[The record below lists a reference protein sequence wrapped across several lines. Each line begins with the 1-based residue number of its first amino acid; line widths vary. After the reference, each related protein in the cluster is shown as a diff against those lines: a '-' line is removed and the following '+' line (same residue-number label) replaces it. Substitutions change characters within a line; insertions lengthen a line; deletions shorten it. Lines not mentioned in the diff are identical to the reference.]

1 MRLVRSFVVIALL
14 SAFGRAL
21 RAQQPAPP
29 PRPPLQS
36 AHAPDSGRIVM
47 DQQLGGDSVQ
57 AAPLDLRRGAIYLVE
72 VRPARADVQIRR
84 RVRDGSTAPPLDTVP
99 ISRTDSL
106 LHWRQFGVV
115 AREGGAHVAELTN
128 PGVGATQV
136 RVTLLRRAIQDSVP
150 LRDRRTLVFTD
161 NVAPGPSYV
170 TLDSGVVYR
179 IEVRDAN
186 IFLAPRSSYRA
197 GVRQHPLV
205 AGSFGSRGV
214 PFVPSFTGE
223 YRIDADGPSAS
234 VMIWREELDQ
244 VTFACSNSN
253 NMDKPGCR
261 ELFPHSSNR
270 TVIAIAIVLP
280 LILVLDRIFR

>member
-136 RVTLLRRAIQDSVP
+136 RVTLLRRAIDDTLPSTA
-150 LRDRRTLVFTD
+150 RRTLVFSEI
-161 NVAPGPSYV
+161 VGGGPSYV

-179 IEVRDAN
+179 IVAQDAVS
-186 IFLAPRSSYRA
+186 IGPRSGFRPPLRIA
-197 GVRQHPLV
+197 ALVR
-205 AGSFGSRGV
+205 GGGTGV
-214 PFVPSFTGE
+214 PVIPEFTGE
-223 YRIDADGPSAS
+223 YRIDTDVSAS
-234 VMIWREELDQ
+234 VQIWREEADPKEI
-244 VTFACSNSN
+244 ACIRN
-253 NMDKPGCR
+253 NGGPGCQGSGSG
-261 ELFPHSSNR
+261 PHMSNR
-270 TVIAIAIVLP
+270 TVIAIFVVLP
-280 LILVLDRIFR
+280 LIVVLDAIFR